1 MANKGAPKKQSRRQE
16 VDISDLRRIAQEQDF
31 DLRIGHETG
40 LERVEEDKLFGMTAV
55 ERMFLSIGLFG
66 VVLVVSML
74 LLILTN
80 SVELP

>member
-1 MANKGAPKKQSRRQE
+1 MANKGAPKKSRRQE

-31 DLRIGHETG
+31 DLRTSHDAMM
-40 LERVEEDKLFGMTAV
+40 ERVEEDKLFGMTAV
-55 ERMFLSIGLFG
+55 ERMFLSIGFFG

-80 SVELP
+80 SIELP